1 MCIRDSF
8 RAAQHLVTAVW
19 GIAYLLEALLRVG
32 FALVLSPARVVAISP
47 LMAFGVMILLIAWT
61 RRYMLALRER
71 RIREQQ
77 LSQAV

>member
-1 MCIRDSF
+1 
-8 RAAQHLVTAVW
+8 
-19 GIAYLLEALLRVG
+19 VG

-47 LMAFGVMILLIAWT
+47 VMAFGVMIVLIAWT